1 MEYVFFHLCILD
13 ITMIPSWCLVNV
25 LNNWMEW
32 RNAYWIQFGQFTWK
46 QQCDYCEQDEM
57 VAFSESCNVKCFW
70 KLALL
75 PIENFNQVK
84 LKPCIRTPRSLVVHE
99 VAVLLWKP
107 WETCFFHSLFSIKF
121 VVLSSQV
128 SSLRKQWRYL
138 VIVILTQWVQKS
150 SIIIRC

>member
-25 LNNWMEW
+25 LSNWMEW

-75 PIENFNQVK
+75 PIENFNQVE

-99 VAVLLWKP
+99 VAVVLWKP
-107 WETCFFHSLFSIKF
+107 WETCFFHSLFFQSSLWCW
-121 VVLSSQV
+121 VVRRVLSENNEDTWLLYCWHSGFRSHQ
-128 SSLRKQWRYL
+128 
-138 VIVILTQWVQKS
+138 
-150 SIIIRC
+150 